1 MQKIALM
8 PTRDAK
14 YACANFKWKYAG
26 GKCYVLGEY
35 LVRVGEDSS
44 SELKAGL
51 QLENKIK

>member
-1 MQKIALM
+1 M

-14 YACANFKWKYAG
+14 CACANFKWKYAG
-26 GKCYVLGEY
+26 GKCCVLGEY
-35 LVRVGEDSS
+35 LVRVGEDSP